1 MKFIDVEGGRIEVAR
16 LAPTHRRAGASPIV
30 FLHEGLGSVALWR
43 DFPRQ
48 VADATGCDAIV
59 YSRIGFGH
67 SSRLEKPYTP
77 RFMHDEAL
85 EVLPALRAALHL
97 ERPVFVGH
105 STGASMSLIHAAHFD
120 TAGVIAMAPFAYV
133 EEFNLQTIRDAQELW
148 RNTDLRAKLARYH
161 DDVDGVFWNW
171 NNIWLSPGFRTWSI
185 ESDLAGI
192 RCPVLAILGE
202 GDRYSTPAQIAA
214 IERHAVRAAR
224 FESLVLADCG
234 HSPHRDQ
241 PAVVIEAIVRFV
253 EQLDTRSSASATPG
267 SAREPG
273 Q

>member
-1 MKFIDVEGGRIEVAR
+1 MKFVDVDGGRIEVVR
-16 LAPTHRRAGASPIV
+16 IAPAYRRAGTPPIV

-43 DFPRQ
+43 DFPRR
-48 VADATGCDAIV
+48 VADATGCDAVV
-59 YSRIGFGH
+59 YSRIGFGR
-67 SSRLEKPYTP
+67 SSRLDKPYTP

-105 STGASMSLIHAAHFD
+105 STGASMSLIHAGHHD
-120 TAGVIAMAPFAYV
+120 TAGVVAMAPFAYV

-161 DDVDGVFWNW
+161 DDVDGVFRSWND
-171 NNIWLSPGFRTWSI
+171 IWLSPGFRDWSI

-202 GDRYSTPAQIAA
+202 GDRYSTPAQVAA
-214 IERHAVRAAR
+214 IERHAVHVAS
-224 FESLVLADCG
+224 FESLFLANCG

-241 PAVVIEAIVRFV
+241 PAVVVDAIVRFV
-253 EQLDTRSSASATPG
+253 EQLETRSPASPIGSASEA
-267 SAREPG
+267 G